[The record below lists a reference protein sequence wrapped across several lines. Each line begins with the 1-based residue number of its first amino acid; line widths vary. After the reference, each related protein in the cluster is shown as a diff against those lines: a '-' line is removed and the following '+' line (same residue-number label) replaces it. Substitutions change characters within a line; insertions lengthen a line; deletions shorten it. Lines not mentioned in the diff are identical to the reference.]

1 MFIISAIFIQK
12 LLIFRVN
19 IKLSHT
25 FVLYMSVN
33 ASSKES
39 VIIALRP
46 KPVKLAIKNNIGTQI
61 EQIEILS
68 KTFKIAVKHF
78 TAWKTFIVLYQI

>member
-1 MFIISAIFIQK
+1 
-12 LLIFRVN
+12 
-19 IKLSHT
+19 
-25 FVLYMSVN
+25 MSVN